1 MVVCAPSYVVT
12 GVRSCPSDGDGVCAL
27 SIVLV
32 CVYIARHNGAQHTA
46 RLYLSE
52 RPSQKSPVVLCPCY
66 TRGALVPNPM
76 ARASNSS
83 PAVAERW
90 YESPEVFT
98 GSPVVFVLDA
108 NEQTRDTL
116 RSLVEATGLRV
127 QTHSNAEALLN
138 AVAVDGP
145 ACIVLGANQA
155 VGDVLAAQ
163 RELKLRGVR
172 MPVVFAVASSDVST
186 AVSAVKAGAVDVIE
200 NQHLEQRLVPAVFA
214 ALARDLATRA
224 CHVVSNDIRLRYDRL
239 TPRERE
245 VVHLVIAGRTSSAI
259 AKQLGIHE
267 KTVEIYRSHIKS
279 KMNARNPVDLTQMMH
294 SLGYGGLPEHDS

>member
-1 MVVCAPSYVVT
+1 M
-12 GVRSCPSDGDGVCAL
+12 
-27 SIVLV
+27 
-32 CVYIARHNGAQHTA
+32 
-46 RLYLSE
+46 
-52 RPSQKSPVVLCPCY
+52 
-66 TRGALVPNPM
+66 PNPM
-76 ARASNSS
+76 PRTRSSASS
-83 PAVAERW
+83 VAERR
-90 YESPEVFT
+90 YESPEAFAN
-98 GSPVVFVLDA
+98 SPVVFVMDA
-108 NEQTRDTL
+108 NEQTRDTV
-116 RSLVEATGLRV
+116 RILVEAAGLRV

-138 AVAVDGP
+138 AVAVDKP

-172 MPVVFAVASSDVST
+172 MPVVFAVTSTDVST

-224 CHVVSNDIRLRYDRL
+224 RHVASDGIRLRYDRL

-245 VVHLVIAGRTSSAI
+245 VLHLVIAGQTSSAI

-267 KTVEIYRSHIKS
+267 KTVEIYRSHTKR
-279 KMNARNPVDLTQMMH
+279 KMRVRNAVELAQMMH
-294 SLGYGGLPEHDS
+294 SLGYGGLTEHDS